1 MPPTSECN
9 IKENQGQDA
18 NYCGDNGILLLHKE
32 RSHVQNDLKSLTV
45 QNKLFEKRGES
56 DEFLS
61 FSLSLSLSLCLSL
74 SLSLVLEAD
83 QIFTAIYMVPDPHC
97 AVAQNEHCL
106 RPNINGAVAPCSF
119 SKI

>member
-61 FSLSLSLSLCLSL
+61 FSLSLSVSL
-74 SLSLVLEAD
+74 SLSLARVGSGSN
-83 QIFTAIYMVPDPHC
+83 FHC
-97 AVAQNEHCL
+97 YLHGARPPL
-106 RPNINGAVAPCSF
+106 RRGAEWTLSSA
-119 SKI
+119 KY